1 MPNRHCGNV
10 IEEGSTGSETR
21 RTCDVPRTERSFETS
36 SSVFVFARMFMFTEF
51 ACAPAMGCVNDV
63 GKRREKFARLV
74 AVGLAQLV

>member
-21 RTCDVPRTERSFETS
+21 RTCEMLRTERSFETS
-36 SSVFVFARMFMFTEF
+36 SLVFVCARMCMFIEC

-63 GKRREKFARLV
+63 GKRRETFARLA
-74 AVGLAQLV
+74 AVGLSKLV